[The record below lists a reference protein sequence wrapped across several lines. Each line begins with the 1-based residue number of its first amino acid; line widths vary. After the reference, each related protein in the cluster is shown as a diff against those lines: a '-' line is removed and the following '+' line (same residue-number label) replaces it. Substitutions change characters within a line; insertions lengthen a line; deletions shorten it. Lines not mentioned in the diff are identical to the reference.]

1 MVYLSLEKFERG
13 ECKLARSENPEVVV
27 RKFFREV
34 QLSGVLSEAKKRRY
48 REKEPNRR
56 KRREIAK
63 RKSVKNEYRRGW

>member
-1 MVYLSLEKFERG
+1 
-13 ECKLARSENPEVVV
+13 LARSENPEVVV

-56 KRREIAK
+56 KRREIAR